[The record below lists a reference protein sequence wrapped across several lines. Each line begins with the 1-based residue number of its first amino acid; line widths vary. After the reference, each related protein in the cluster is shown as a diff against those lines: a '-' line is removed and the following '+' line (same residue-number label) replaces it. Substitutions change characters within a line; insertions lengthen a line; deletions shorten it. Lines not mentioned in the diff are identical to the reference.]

1 MTNWN
6 LVAMGQ
12 TGLTGWTAK
21 AAGPIARSIAGRTG
35 RPEPEILALIG
46 AVFLAISLIDFLRTV
61 DNVITAGRTATNPRI
76 AANSAAQV
84 GDRAGVLRKERIS

>member
-21 AAGPIARSIAGRTG
+21 AARPIAGFIARRTG
-35 RPEPEILALIG
+35 RPEPEMLALIG

-61 DNVITAGRTATNPRI
+61 DSVITAGRTAANPRI
-76 AANSAAQV
+76 ADNSAVQV
-84 GDRAGVLRKERIS
+84 DQAGVLRKETIS